1 MVSRA
6 RGDEIIGGVR
16 DDHSQIRCWVHSV
29 HMELHAGVLRL
40 ASARCRADVSCCA
53 WHARVLTPIR

>member
-16 DDHSQIRCWVHSV
+16 DDHSQIRCWAHSV
-29 HMELHAGVLRL
+29 HMRACFASQAPGAGPMSAAVHGMHA
-40 ASARCRADVSCCA
+40 C
-53 WHARVLTPIR
+53 

>member
-16 DDHSQIRCWVHSV
+16 ATTTARFGVGRTPSTWSSMRACFASQAPGAGPMSAAVHG
-29 HMELHAGVLRL
+29 MHA
-40 ASARCRADVSCCA
+40 C
-53 WHARVLTPIR
+53 